1 MLFLFVCL
9 TNLLIPCW
17 RATCNSIFKMK
28 CDTNWSALVRNSLC
42 LHFVQERT
50 WIYMVIMKSFP
61 NLADTPL
68 SPRKVVDN
76 NCLAQ
81 HRLSIT
87 SSEGRLQTALFSCK
101 LLVSCGRAV
110 FIVSVRMVV
119 LRVRVKLR
127 LFDELAAQLWQ
138 CTFDFFFTDGGN
150 SSPRIT
156 RSV

>member
-1 MLFLFVCL
+1 MS

-17 RATCNSIFKMK
+17 RATFNSILKMK
-28 CDTNWSALVRNSLC
+28 YDSGLPLFAIPYVYTLFRSA
-42 LHFVQERT
+42 QYDPG
-50 WIYMVIMKSFP
+50 YMVIMKSFP

-119 LRVRVKLR
+119 LRVGVKLG

-138 CTFDFFFTDGGN
+138 CTFIFFSTDGGN